1 MEIII
6 ILLILAITIL
16 CIRSVHINHHSTIS
30 TIQYTLLKRKE
41 INRNKN
47 LSQIYN
53 KEKEKDK
60 VSYYNQ
66 NKKDNNKVTIQIS
79 IKNLRIL
86 LLRLPT
92 SFKLSLYSGIS
103 TFLSSC
109 LILIPIGLIM
119 NCNKLRPLDAWLFR
133 GVTVG
138 MEWAKISSY
147 YNIGEIFFLNLRN
160 IDDRK
165 NNYLGSG
172 LASALLRINEGN
184 SCHHHCHHL
193 LSSSSSSFI
202 IIIIIIII
210 IYYYHH
216 LIIFI
221 RCYGYVSRIYY
232 RLRFDVYNGSISCHI
247 S

>member
-1 MEIII
+1 MEIIV
-6 ILLILAITIL
+6 LLILATTIL
-16 CIRSVHINHHSTIS
+16 CIRSIHCINHHSTIS
-30 TIQYTLLKRKE
+30 TIQYTLLNRKE
-41 INRNKN
+41 NKSNKIKN
-47 LSQIYN
+47 LFQTYN

-60 VSYYNQ
+60 VSSYNQ

-86 LLRLPT
+86 LLRLPI

-172 LASALLRINEGN
+172 LASALLRINEGKVVIIN
-184 SCHHHCHHL
+184 SIIIIIATIIIIN
-193 LSSSSSSFI
+193 I
-202 IIIIIIII
+202 IIIII
-210 IYYYHH
+210 
-216 LIIFI
+216 L
-221 RCYGYVSRIYY
+221 
-232 RLRFDVYNGSISCHI
+232 HI
-247 S
+247 TTTLLLYLVTSL

>member
-1 MEIII
+1 MEIIV
-6 ILLILAITIL
+6 LLIIATIIL
-16 CIRSVHINHHSTIS
+16 CIRSIHINHHSTIS
-30 TIQYTLLKRKE
+30 AIQYTSLNRKE
-41 INRNKN
+41 DNSNKNKN
-47 LSQIYN
+47 LFQTYN
-53 KEKEKDK
+53 KEKDK
-60 VSYYNQ
+60 VSSYNQ
-66 NKKDNNKVTIQIS
+66 NKKDNNKVTIQIT

-86 LLRLPT
+86 LLRLPI
-92 SFKLSLYSGIS
+92 SFKLSLYSGVS

-172 LASALLRINEGN
+172 LASALLRMNEGK
-184 SCHHHCHHL
+184 SCCFHKKYHLHHRDHHYHHHHHYHVTYTLSL
-193 LSSSSSSFI
+193 L
-202 IIIIIIII
+202 
-210 IYYYHH
+210 HC
-216 LIIFI
+216 
-221 RCYGYVSRIYY
+221 CYT
-232 RLRFDVYNGSISCHI
+232 
-247 S
+247 

>member
-1 MEIII
+1 MEIIV
-6 ILLILAITIL
+6 LLIIATTIL
-16 CIRSVHINHHSTIS
+16 CIRSIHINHHSTIS
-30 TIQYTLLKRKE
+30 TIQYTSLNRKE
-41 INRNKN
+41 NHSNKN
-47 LSQIYN
+47 KILFQTYN
-53 KEKEKDK
+53 KEKDKDK
-60 VSYYNQ
+60 VSSYNH
-66 NKKDNNKVTIQIS
+66 NKKDNNKVTIQIT

-86 LLRLPT
+86 LLRLPI
-92 SFKLSLYSGIS
+92 SFKLSLYSGVS

-172 LASALLRINEGN
+172 LASALLRMNEGK
-184 SCHHHCHHL
+184 SCCFHKKYHLHHRDHHYHHHHHYHVTYTLSL
-193 LSSSSSSFI
+193 L
-202 IIIIIIII
+202 
-210 IYYYHH
+210 HC
-216 LIIFI
+216 
-221 RCYGYVSRIYY
+221 CYT
-232 RLRFDVYNGSISCHI
+232 
-247 S
+247 